1 MLKYKILKCCR
12 KVLSVIEKVYLI
24 GEILKEKLKSSS
36 WYFNEISKYLI
47 WNGLLIF
54 KRRLIG

>member
-36 WYFNEISKYLI
+36 WHFNEISKYLI
-47 WNGLLIF
+47 
-54 KRRLIG
+54 